1 MTATLMNELGYDL
14 SLIHILYKKLKEQ
27 GVQAKLLIHPDGNH
41 SFELDLK
48 DFLTIKYVERT
59 VSFAKDLCE

>member
-1 MTATLMNELGYDL
+1 MEKRILLFQLNLQKK
-14 SLIHILYKKLKEQ
+14 LYKKLKEQ

-48 DFLTIKYVERT
+48 DF
-59 VSFAKDLCE
+59 F

>member
-1 MTATLMNELGYDL
+1 MEKKDTTVPVE
-14 SLIHILYKKLKEQ
+14 SSKKLYKKLKEQ